1 MSAAANRIET
11 AGAATAGPV
20 VINLLGYD
28 VPVLAA
34 ILSIAGVILA
44 SLIAPPPARQLTRW
58 QGIALVALLCIL
70 VLGLVISD
78 PNRSLL
84 VSTCWAIAI
93 GYAGLPIIQAIRDRI
108 FPQVADLAGGQ
119 ASSTGDSSSE
129 QP

>member
-1 MSAAANRIET
+1 MSAANRIE
-11 AGAATAGPV
+11 AAAAAAAGPV
-20 VINLLGYD
+20 MINVLGYD

-44 SLIAPPPARQLTRW
+44 SMIAPPPARHLNRW
-58 QGIALVALLCIL
+58 QAGALVALLCIL

-78 PNRSLL
+78 PQRSLL

-108 FPQVADLAGGQ
+108 FPQVADLA
-119 ASSTGDSSSE
+119 TGARPTAGDKSSE